1 MASLEQRKR
10 FEETVG
16 DRVKGFAD
24 GQLRMAGTLP
34 PACDACGGPVPCS
47 ACASAPAAPAAQ
59 RTKRRAP
66 LVDHT
71 ATARQEYDLML
82 ARERTREHV

>member
-24 GQLRMAGTLP
+24 GQLRMAGTVP
-34 PACDACGGPVPCS
+34 VCDTCGGPVPCS
-47 ACASAPAAPAAQ
+47 ACASTPAAPAA
-59 RTKRRAP
+59 RRAIRRAP
-66 LVDHT
+66 QINHT
-71 ATARQEYDLML
+71 AAARQEYDLMC
-82 ARERTREHV
+82 ARERLRR